1 MIPPPDQERLMT
13 GPSAPGTTLPAAGRT
28 EELSPAQERGLM
40 VDAYSHVQDLGSDLD
55 RDQGTAELG
64 RLEALLA
71 QRAREISRLR
81 GELGMLTVLLR
92 DRLSHGDAVS
102 ATIPGAEREL
112 EALRV
117 ARDAAVARAIEAEA
131 VRAEANFRVDELLG
145 HLRLGPGGAGAPASV
160 PEPVPSVPLDDRRLD
175 IDYARLSGT
184 ARGLAAALAEAEDAR
199 DIAQARLLLTEQ
211 DLSDAL
217 ARGRSF
223 ERSAAEGR
231 DQLELALLMARSQDT
246 TAEPATLRAQ
256 EDSALRGELNGLRAR
271 VDEGESAFA
280 ALADRLKAAQAAA
293 DAVVP
298 ARAIQPDE
306 FASSSQIADLE
317 QAIAREIENK
327 SRLTAELA
335 GARAQA
341 MILGEELARE
351 QRDARLRVDEQSSAL
366 RELRQTLTSLSAAL
380 PRTATGAVST
390 HPQGQSSGGLGIA
403 TEPGLPAY
411 LDGLEEQIELRD
423 GRIALLTKHLER
435 ERARTAAVARRLVE
449 LGRAAEPAPVSAIA
463 ELTALFDGESS

>member
-1 MIPPPDQERLMT
+1 
-13 GPSAPGTTLPAAGRT
+13 
-28 EELSPAQERGLM
+28 
-40 VDAYSHVQDLGSDLD
+40 
-55 RDQGTAELG
+55 
-64 RLEALLA
+64 
-71 QRAREISRLR
+71 
-81 GELGMLTVLLR
+81 
-92 DRLSHGDAVS
+92 
-102 ATIPGAEREL
+102 
-112 EALRV
+112 
-117 ARDAAVARAIEAEA
+117 
-131 VRAEANFRVDELLG
+131 
-145 HLRLGPGGAGAPASV
+145 
-160 PEPVPSVPLDDRRLD
+160 
-175 IDYARLSGT
+175 
-184 ARGLAAALAEAEDAR
+184 LAEAEDAR

-217 ARGRSF
+217 ARGRSL

-231 DQLELALLMARSQDT
+231 DQLELALLMARGQET
-246 TAEPATLRAQ
+246 TAEPATLHSK
-256 EDSALRGELNGLRAR
+256 EDSALRGEMNGLRAR

-280 ALADRLKAAQAAA
+280 ALADRLKAAQAAT

-298 ARAIQPDE
+298 ARAMQPADQPVE
-306 FASSSQIADLE
+306 QPGDSASSSQIVDLE

-341 MILGEELARE
+341 MIMGEELARE
-351 QRDARLRVDEQSSAL
+351 QRDAKLRVDEQSSAL

-380 PRTATGAVST
+380 PRTAIDALST

-411 LDGLEEQIELRD
+411 LDGLEEQLELRD

-435 ERARTAAVARRLVE
+435 ERARTAAVARRLIE
-449 LGRAAEPAPVSAIA
+449 LGRAAEPAPASVIA